1 MSATL
6 TGRHVSETGQ
16 LEFTEAEITRQ
27 ALVHSSA
34 LTYLMVA
41 YARECGQSPEHVAE
55 FAGRVFT
62 KGWARHVDQDA
73 LGIIRSIALI
83 VVAIGGE
90 VVSISGDSLE
100 AEVRATGVIT
110 AEDAQFFGITR
121 DEADRFC
128 NVFVPM
134 AASLGYVF
142 TWRRDGNE
150 LIYTVRRAAF

>member
-1 MSATL
+1 VADVGEL
-6 TGRHVSETGQ
+6 A
-16 LEFTEAEITRQ
+16 FTEADITRQ

-83 VVAIGGE
+83 LVSIGGE
-90 VVSISGDSLE
+90 IVSLTGDSLE
-100 AEVRATGVIT
+100 AEVRASGVVT
-110 AEDAQFFGITR
+110 EEEASFFGITR

-142 TWRRDGNE
+142 TWRRAGND
-150 LIYTVRRAAF
+150 LVYTVRRAAF

>member
-73 LGIIRSIALI
+73 LGIMRSIALI

-121 DEADRFC
+121 DDADRFC

-134 AASLGYVF
+134 AASLGYAF
-142 TWRRDGNE
+142 NWRRDGND
-150 LIYTVRRAAF
+150 LIYAVRRAAF

>member
-1 MSATL
+1 M
-6 TGRHVSETGQ
+6 SETGQ

-27 ALVHSSA
+27 ALVHSSS

-41 YARECGQSPEHVAE
+41 YARECGHSPEHVAD
-55 FAGRVFT
+55 FAGRIVT
-62 KGWARHVDQDA
+62 KGWARHVDEDA

-83 VVAIGGE
+83 IVSIGGE
-90 VVSISGDSLE
+90 VASIAGDSLE
-100 AEVRATGVIT
+100 AEVRATGVVT
-110 AEDAQFFGITR
+110 EEEAQFFGITR

-142 TWRRDGNE
+142 NWRRDGNE
-150 LIYTVRRAAF
+150 LVYTVRRAAF

>member
-1 MSATL
+1 MADV
-6 TGRHVSETGQ
+6 GE

-41 YARECGQSPEHVAE
+41 YARDCGQSPEHVAE

-73 LGIIRSIALI
+73 LGIVRSIALI
-83 VVAIGGE
+83 LVSIGGE
-90 VVSISGDSLE
+90 IVSLAGDGLE
-100 AEVRATGVIT
+100 AEVRASGVVT
-110 AEDAQFFGITR
+110 EEEASFFGITR

-142 TWRRDGNE
+142 TWRRVGND
-150 LIYTVRRAAF
+150 LIYTVRRASF

>member
-1 MSATL
+1 MS
-6 TGRHVSETGQ
+6 EIGQ
-16 LEFTEAEITRQ
+16 LEFAEADITRQ

-34 LTYLMVA
+34 LTYLMVS
-41 YARECGQSPEHVAE
+41 YARECGHSPEHVAE

-83 VVAIGGE
+83 IVSIGGE
-90 VVSISGDSLE
+90 VVSITGDSLE
-100 AEVRATGVIT
+100 AEVRACGVVT
-110 AEDAQFFGITR
+110 EEEARFFGITR

-142 TWRRDGNE
+142 TWRRDDHD
-150 LIYTVRRAAF
+150 LVYTVRRAAF